1 MTSFR
6 SQVGSLL
13 FLVAIFLLNFLS
25 RVTLAPLM
33 PMIEK
38 ELRIGHEG
46 AGSLFFL
53 VSLGYCTMVL
63 GSGFVSSRLTHRKTI
78 ILSAMAVGI
87 ALLMI
92 GLTPSLWGIGLELIL
107 LGMAAGLYLPSGI
120 STITGL
126 VDPKDWGKAVAI
138 HELAPNLGYMIAPLL
153 SEVLLGWFS
162 WRGVLMVLGI
172 ISVLT
177 AVVFSF
183 FGKGG
188 DFHGDAPN
196 SRVVRNILFEPTFWI
211 MVTLFALGIGAS
223 LGVYAMIP
231 LYLVSERGMERTWAN
246 TLLGLSRVST
256 VGVVLLGGW
265 VTDRLGPKQTLKLVF
280 LSLGLT
286 TILLGK
292 APESWIILIVFIQPM
307 VTAWFFPPGFVALSR
322 IGSPS
327 TKNVVVAF
335 TVPVGYLLGGG
346 AIPAGIGFVG
356 EVGSFS
362 LAFTILGGLLLCG
375 FALVR
380 YLKFIDLTSAP
391 SPDH

>member
-1 MTSFR
+1 MASFR

-13 FLVAIFLLNFLS
+13 FLVGIFLLNFLS

-38 ELRIGHEG
+38 ELKIGHEG
-46 AGSLFFL
+46 AGSLFFF

-78 ILSAMAVGI
+78 ILSAMAVGG
-87 ALLMI
+87 ALLLI
-92 GLTPSLWGIGLELIL
+92 GFTPSLWGIRLELIL
-107 LGMAAGLYLPSGI
+107 LGMATGLYLPSGI

-126 VDPKDWGKAVAI
+126 VSPKHWGKAIAI

-153 SEVLLGWFS
+153 SEALLGWFS
-162 WRGVLMVLGI
+162 WRGVLVVLGI
-172 ISVLT
+172 VSMMA
-177 AVVFSF
+177 AVTFSF

-188 DFHGDAPN
+188 NFHGETPN

-211 MVTLFALGIGAS
+211 MVTLFTLGIGAS

-231 LYLVSERGMERTWAN
+231 LYLVSERGMDRTWAN

-256 VGVVLLGGW
+256 VGMVLLSGW
-265 VTDRLGPKQTLKLVF
+265 VTDRLGPKQTLRLVF

-286 TILLGK
+286 TILLGM
-292 APESWIILIVFIQPM
+292 ASESWIIIVVFLQPM
-307 VTAWFFPPGFVALSR
+307 VTTWFFTPGFVALSR
-322 IGSPS
+322 MGTPS

-346 AIPAGIGFVG
+346 VIPAGIGFVG

-362 LAFTILGGLLLCG
+362 LAFTILGGLLLGG
-375 FALVR
+375 FVLVR
-380 YLKFIDLTSAP
+380 YLKFID
-391 SPDH
+391 

>member
-33 PMIEK
+33 PMIEG
-38 ELRIGHEG
+38 ELKIGHEG
-46 AGSLFFL
+46 AGSLFLF
-53 VSLGYCTMVL
+53 VSLGYCTTVL

-78 ILSAMAVGI
+78 ILSAMAVGG

-92 GLTPSLWGIGLELIL
+92 GLTPSLWGIRLELIL

-126 VDPKDWGKAVAI
+126 VSPNDWGKAIAI

-153 SEVLLGWFS
+153 SEVLLEWFS
-162 WRGVLMVLGI
+162 WRGVLVVLGI
-172 ISVLT
+172 VSVLSGI
-177 AVVFSF
+177 VFSF

-188 DFHGDAPN
+188 NFHGDRPN
-196 SRVVRNILFEPTFWI
+196 SRIVRNILFEPSFWI
-211 MVTLFALGIGAS
+211 MATLFTLGIGAS

-231 LYLVSERGMERTWAN
+231 LYLISERGMERTWAN
-246 TLLGLSRVST
+246 TLLGLSRIST
-256 VGVVLLGGW
+256 VGMVLLGGW
-265 VTDRLGPKQTLKLVF
+265 VTDRLGLKQTLKVVF

-286 TILLGK
+286 TILLGI
-292 APESWIILIVFIQPM
+292 APQSWIVWMVFLQPM
-307 VTAWFFPPGFVALSR
+307 ITAWFFPPAFVALSR
-322 IGSPS
+322 MGSQS

-362 LAFTILGGLLLCG
+362 LGFTILGGLLLGG

-380 YLKFIDLTSAP
+380 YLKFID
-391 SPDH
+391 